1 MTKITFCISN
11 KHRNSESKGVV
22 YSCWFTYYIRMYTY
36 CNCNELLIL
45 QVRKARQ
52 VWMEIDVDDFVAAGC
67 KWAEVSDNLWVT

>member
-1 MTKITFCISN
+1 MNLVLGNTFGLLMPIDIN
-11 KHRNSESKGVV
+11 
-22 YSCWFTYYIRMYTY
+22 FT
-36 CNCNELLIL
+36 CFNCNELLVS